1 MLDSYMLYEDSDRV
15 LFYALDVDNRL
26 VLPVIVNILFLI
38 TSVDVLHSWTVPS
51 LGIKVDAIP
60 GRLNSLITRASDCR
74 VLYGQC
80 REICGSNH
88 RYMPIVIEFVPLSSY
103 LSECVNE

>member
-1 MLDSYMLYEDSDRV
+1 
-15 LFYALDVDNRL
+15 
-26 VLPVIVNILFLI
+26 
-38 TSVDVLHSWTVPS
+38 
-51 LGIKVDAIP
+51 LGIKVHAIP
-60 GRLNSLITRASDCR
+60 GRLNSLIARASDCG

-88 RYMPIVIEFVPLSSY
+88 RYMPIVIEFVPLSTY